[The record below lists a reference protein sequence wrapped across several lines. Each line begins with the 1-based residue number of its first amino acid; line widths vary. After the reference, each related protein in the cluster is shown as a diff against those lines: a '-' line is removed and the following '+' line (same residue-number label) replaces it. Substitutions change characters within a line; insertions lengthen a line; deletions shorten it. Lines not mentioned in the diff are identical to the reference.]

1 MVKEFKGIKKAAHSY
16 FKDLFSAPEEDPID
30 ANCYPLDLVPK
41 LVQETDNLLLAAP
54 IRMEEL
60 KKSLDG
66 MDADKALGPDGF
78 AARFFSTC
86 WSIIKVDLLRMVR
99 KS

>member
-1 MVKEFKGIKKAAHSY
+1 MVKYFEGIKKESHSF
-16 FKDLFSAPEEDPID
+16 FKENPID
-30 ANCYPLDLVPK
+30 ENCYLLDLIPK
-41 LVQETDNLLLAAP
+41 LVQEIDNVLLTAL

-60 KKSLDG
+60 KKALDG

-78 AARFFSTC
+78 TARFFSTC